1 MALLISLLRSRKVQR
16 LQNKKQTDTMKK
28 IIFSLMLVLATV
40 SSASAQSWKNLLGKV
55 AGEVVE
61 EVSSTEKG
69 SAVTNVLGALLG
81 TSLTLSEEALE
92 GTWNYEGVA
101 CILESEDALA
111 NVGGS
116 VVTSTLESTLDEK
129 LSKVGIAKGNCSFTF
144 VKGGSCVINV
154 GGYDLNGK
162 YELNVD
168 EKVIVFTFVYDQL
181 PLKTYVAYEIQ
192 NLNVVFKADR
202 LLSFIKNVSSY
213 LSKDATGGQLQ
224 QLQSLTQTIGTVGT
238 LLENY
243 NGMMLGAKLTKSSTT
258 TATTAT
264 TATTTADNAAASSTS
279 TETSAGEK
287 ISTGLGKL
295 FKK

>member
-1 MALLISLLRSRKVQR
+1 
-16 LQNKKQTDTMKK
+16 MKK

-40 SSASAQSWKNLLGKV
+40 SSASAQSWKGLLGKV

-61 EVSSTEKG
+61 GVSSTETG

-181 PLKTYVAYEIQ
+181 PVKTYVAYEIQ

-264 TATTTADNAAASSTS
+264 TTADNAATSSTS